1 MDRSAIAAPRAK
13 VVLELPTTVPAD
25 DAPPDALRILFS
37 ARRRRPL
44 RGLIEPGRA
53 TRPVANFNPN
63 LIGRPVARRPLA
75 RTLLRAGYSSASAG
89 RGGRAA
95 AVRACKLLKDTEI
108 RRAIDEIRAERA
120 AALSALAAERGRQ
133 KLRAKLS
140 AIAVADGPQSA
151 AARILRRLDRQPVVR
166 VPDHCRCGGPVTPGC
181 ASCES
186 CRFRR
191 REYRRRWRAD
201 PWHRERERLLRRERE
216 WAVHAAKAAAIV

>member
-1 MDRSAIAAPRAK
+1 MRIAEARWRARQPALVGLSAQRQAFVLAYIENGGRGELAA
-13 VVLELPTTVPAD
+13 
-25 DAPPDALRILFS
+25 
-37 ARRRRPL
+37 
-44 RGLIEPGRA
+44 
-53 TRPVANFNPN
+53 
-63 LIGRPVARRPLA
+63 
-75 RTLLRAGYSSASAG
+75 LRAGYSSASAG

-151 AARILRRLDRQPVVR
+151 AARILRRLDRQPAVR